1 MDNEENI
8 ICENEI
14 KIYNRLN
21 TFYNPAQKLN
31 RDITFEIVD
40 EYFKVKNHVKIFCAM
55 EASGIRG
62 MRYLKSNEKYQVYFN
77 DISPEAIKSIEDNL
91 KLNGIYNFQR
101 TEKIITINN
110 TIKAIITQ
118 KDCNIAMLETENY
131 FDVIDIDPF
140 GSCNKFVDNAF
151 RSIKHNGLICFT
163 CTDKAALC
171 SKVDK
176 CFVKYNSSIKKNFC
190 KNELPIRVLLS
201 FISRISSKY
210 EYSIIPIVSFSVDY
224 YLRVIIKVKK
234 GHSKNVL
241 KTNSYFLQCQ
251 CGNIIDI
258 GLLNCILKSDCDYCQ
273 SKMKLYGP
281 FWNDVLHDVIIID
294 KILKNIVENKNERL
308 IGLFRYLKQE
318 LTVPFYYEMS
328 QLSRYLKQ
336 NTVKMKNVLTVL
348 SNMGYDVSLTHCSLD
363 GFKTNAPIKVIYDIL
378 IQIQT
383 GKAQI
388 TPNST
393 VEALYNINFYKKLI
407 SSKLKPGSLP
417 KK

>member
-1 MDNEENI
+1 MTNEENI
-8 ICENEI
+8 ICENGI
-14 KIYNRLN
+14 KIYNRPN

-31 RDITFEIVD
+31 RDITFEIVN
-40 EYFKVKNHVKIFCAM
+40 EYFRVKKHVKIFCAM

-62 MRYLKSNEKYQVYFN
+62 IRYLKSNEKYQVYFN
-77 DISPEAIKSIEDNL
+77 DISSEAIKSIEDNL
-91 KLNGIYNFQR
+91 KLNGIYNFQQI
-101 TEKIITINN
+101 EKIVATD

-151 RSIKHNGLICFT
+151 KSIKHNGLICFT

-176 CFVKYNSSIKKNFC
+176 CFVKYHSSIKKNFC

-201 FISRISSKY
+201 FISRASSKY

-234 GHSKNVL
+234 GHAKNIL

-251 CGNIIDI
+251 CGNTVDI
-258 GLLNCILKSDCDYCQ
+258 GLLNSTLKSNCDYCQ

-281 FWNDVLHDVIIID
+281 FWNNVLHDVIIIN
-294 KILKNIVENKNERL
+294 KVLENIVENENERL
-308 IGLFRYLKQE
+308 VGLFRYFKQE
-318 LTVPFYYEMS
+318 LAIPFYYEMS
-328 QLSRYLKQ
+328 HLSRYLKQ
-336 NTVKMKNVLTVL
+336 NTIKMKTVLTVL
-348 SNMGYDVSLTHCSLD
+348 SNMGYEVSLTHCNLD
-363 GFKTNAPIKVIYDIL
+363 GFKTNAPIKVIYDVL
-378 IQIQT
+378 VQLQT
-383 GKAQI
+383 DSLCVI
-388 TPNST
+388 PNPT

-407 SSKLKPGSLP
+407 NSKLKPGSLP